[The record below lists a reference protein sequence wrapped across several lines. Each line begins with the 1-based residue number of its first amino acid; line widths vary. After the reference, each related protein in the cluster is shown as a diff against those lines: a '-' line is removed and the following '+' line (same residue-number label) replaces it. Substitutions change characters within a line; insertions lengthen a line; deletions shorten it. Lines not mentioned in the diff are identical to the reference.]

1 MEQKIL
7 SLCGEATVGSDEKP
21 AVLSPSTILLN
32 GYTPASVDQDT
43 KETIGKELDELRRR
57 LADVPDEEFDPQ
69 VGSESGGTGDQGT
82 GASLESN
89 ISEMER
95 ITNSSVGSEYTASS
109 ECGRRGKRPCRS
121 DSSSE
126 YGTSDRRDEPKLDR
140 LDLEDLPGDVVD
152 VIREALKGVN
162 SNGINNENE
171 GGN

>member
-1 MEQKIL
+1 M
-7 SLCGEATVGSDEKP
+7 
-21 AVLSPSTILLN
+21 LN

-57 LADVPDEEFDPQ
+57 LADVPDGEFDPQ

-82 GASLESN
+82 GAFLESN
-89 ISEMER
+89 ISEVER
-95 ITNSSVGSEYTASS
+95 ITNSSVGSEYRCPIGQEFWVQGYTASS

-126 YGTSDRRDEPKLDR
+126 YGTSDRRDELK

-152 VIREALKGVN
+152 VIREALKGTN
-162 SNGINNENE
+162 TNGIKSENE